1 MYMPMGVA
9 SPRLRDHSEQVVI
22 DELARAGS
30 GFHGKLLRQSEYF
43 MEEGG
48 KASLRDGVP
57 VRQPC
62 SKSAASR
69 GRLRAGTTQG

>member
-43 MEEGG
+43 MEE
-48 KASLRDGVP
+48 
-57 VRQPC
+57 
-62 SKSAASR
+62 AA
-69 GRLRAGTTQG
+69 RLAP